1 MSLPAETDRGY
12 LRHLGKLY
20 SALFALLVPPLLA
33 VAPSSELSSWRHRH
47 EGFFPSSPCVISD
60 SLLLAVFAFDFNLL
74 WFDWGSE
81 TSLRKNLDEDTL
93 MRSCGMVVGF
103 YASCFLIDSQSSTAT
118 TLRWCFALNR
128 KLADEIAASGEDIN
142 MSISHAADSIGLKEI
157 PRYEVKI
164 IEEDD

>member
-1 MSLPAETDRGY
+1 
-12 LRHLGKLY
+12 
-20 SALFALLVPPLLA
+20 
-33 VAPSSELSSWRHRH
+33 
-47 EGFFPSSPCVISD
+47 
-60 SLLLAVFAFDFNLL
+60 
-74 WFDWGSE
+74 
-81 TSLRKNLDEDTL
+81 
-93 MRSCGMVVGF
+93 MVVGF

-128 KLADEIAASGEDIN
+128 KLADEIAASGIRQYQRVKTNESSIFLEGEDIN